1 MLESSFI
8 KTLVQCHDPDGS
20 PGQQGEGYRRERA
33 KCHVEDEVEA
43 DYSAGTTPAAH
54 PPPFLLLRR
63 APFGTAP
70 VLAYGGHGLP
80 LSLLPSPPAST
91 GSLLAAFLQWA
102 LPTDTATMVDLIYWR
117 DVKKTGVVF
126 GGVMV
131 ILLSLAYL
139 SLISVVSYTSLAIL
153 SGTITFRVYKNIMQ
167 AVQKNFLE
175 KDTNLPSDKVHEAT
189 DVIVKQINSTVTE
202 LKRLFLVEDLV
213 DSVKFGC
220 LLWCLTYLGSW
231 FNGLTLVILAV
242 VALFTLPK
250 VYEQNQ
256 AQIDQY
262 VGLVRTQVNDVMSKV
277 KAALPIGN
285 KEKSQ

>member
-1 MLESSFI
+1 MESDAAVAG
-8 KTLVQCHDPDGS
+8 VQANGGS
-20 PGQQGEGYRRERA
+20 S
-33 KCHVEDEVEA
+33 VECDT
-43 DYSAGTTPAAH
+43 SAAATVASASGGID
-54 PPPFLLLRR
+54 LRSI
-63 APFGTAP
+63 
-70 VLAYGGHGLP
+70 LNP
-80 LSLLPSPPAST
+80 L
-91 GSLLAAFLQWA
+91 
-102 LPTDTATMVDLIYWR
+102 VDLIYWR

-126 GGVMV
+126 GGLMV

-167 AVQKNFLE
+167 AVQKSQDGHPFKGILE
-175 KDTNLPSDKVHEAT
+175 KDTNLPADKVHEAT
-189 DVIVKQINSTVTE
+189 DVIVKQINSTVSE

-242 VALFTLPK
+242 VALFSLPK

>member
-1 MLESSFI
+1 MESEAA
-8 KTLVQCHDPDGS
+8 VPGMQANGGS
-20 PGQQGEGYRRERA
+20 G
-33 KCHVEDEVEA
+33 VECDT
-43 DYSAGTTPAAH
+43 SASAVAA
-54 PPPFLLLRR
+54 
-63 APFGTAP
+63 
-70 VLAYGGHGLP
+70 
-80 LSLLPSPPAST
+80 PAS
-91 GSLLAAFLQWA
+91 GGIDLRSILNPL
-102 LPTDTATMVDLIYWR
+102 VDLIYWR

-167 AVQKNFLE
+167 AVQKSQDGHPFKNILE